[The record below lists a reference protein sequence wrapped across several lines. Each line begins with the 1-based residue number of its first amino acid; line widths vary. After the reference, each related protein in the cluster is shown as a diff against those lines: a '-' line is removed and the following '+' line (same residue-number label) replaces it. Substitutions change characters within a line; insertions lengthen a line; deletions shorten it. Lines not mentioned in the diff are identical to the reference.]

1 MELSKSIKVD
11 CTSNELMSFFI
22 RQTFAMKND
31 NLAKELGIHPT
42 AASREKTRAFELA
55 CKAITALGLPE
66 DSVKV
71 EGKPPRLV
79 VEGAD
84 AEWLMQMLEI
94 KGKVKRK
101 APAVTEAKSQI
112 NLLLDED

>member
-11 CTSNELMSFFI
+11 CSSNELMSFFI

-42 AASREKTRAFELA
+42 AASREKTRAFRLA

-71 EGKPPRLV
+71 ESKPPRLV

-84 AEWLMQMLEI
+84 AEWLMQMLEM

-101 APAVTEAKSQI
+101 APAATEAQMDLTI
-112 NLLLDED
+112 

>member
-11 CTSNELMSFFI
+11 CTSSELMSFFI

-31 NLAKELGIHPT
+31 NLAKELGIHPS

-66 DSVKV
+66 ESVKV
-71 EGKPPRLV
+71 EGKPSRLV

-101 APAVTEAKSQI
+101 APVGVGASNQ
-112 NLLLDED
+112 LDLRL